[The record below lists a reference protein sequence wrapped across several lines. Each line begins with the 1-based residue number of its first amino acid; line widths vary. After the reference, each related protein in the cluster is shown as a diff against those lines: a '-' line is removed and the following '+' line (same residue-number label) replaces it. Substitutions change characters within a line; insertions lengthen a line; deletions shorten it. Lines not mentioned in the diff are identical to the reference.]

1 MVFRS
6 GEKQTRLELP
16 CQAKSCKD
24 TNFEK
29 HDLLIIQIFYKF
41 ADIGIQSS
49 ASLSKVFHSLYM
61 VSSGIFITIGV
72 DATGIKFHNDI
83 IGSDTIRQ
91 YP

>member
-24 TNFEK
+24 TNFEN

-41 ADIGIQSS
+41 ADIGIQSP
-49 ASLSKVFHSLYM
+49 ASLGKIFHSFYM
-61 VSSGIFITIGV
+61 VGSRVFITIGI
-72 DATGIKFHNDI
+72 DAAGIKFHNDI
-83 IGSDTIRQ
+83 IGADTIG
-91 YP
+91 

>member
-24 TNFEK
+24 TNFGK

-41 ADIGIQSS
+41 ADIGIES
-49 ASLSKVFHSLYM
+49 AALLRKVFHPFYM
-61 VSSGIFITIGV
+61 INSRTFIAIGIDTTCIEFHNNKIVPDTIG
-72 DATGIKFHNDI
+72 
-83 IGSDTIRQ
+83 Q